1 MNLFLNISYLH
12 KDPSKAL
19 AKEPYYA
26 RKRSNAKLRQNLSK
40 TEQTVKMN
48 FFGVLLDLK
57 SENVKLEKGKQN
69 PDACCKRFA
78 ATDDVL

>member
-1 MNLFLNISYLH
+1 MGATMHFQKELNF
-12 KDPSKAL
+12 
-19 AKEPYYA
+19 A

-40 TEQTVKMN
+40 TEHTVKMN

-57 SENVKLEKGKQN
+57 LENIKLEKGRQN
-69 PDACCKRFA
+69 PDACCKKCA